1 VIDDRPPDLTLP
13 PSAYTNMARLLRG
26 GLATSLVLLV
36 GSLFVFL
43 LRNPSETS
51 AAAIGSNPI
60 LTFLSASGLARGLA
74 SGDPSAYLTLGLLAL
89 VATPIVRV
97 ASGLYYFRRG
107 GERGLATITC
117 IVLVLLLAGLLLLGP
132 LVR

>member
-1 VIDDRPPDLTLP
+1 
-13 PSAYTNMARLLRG
+13 MARLLRV
-26 GLATSLVLLV
+26 GLAISLAWLI
-36 GSLFVFL
+36 GSLLMFL

-51 AAAIGSNPI
+51 AQAIGSNPI
-60 LTFLSASGLARGLA
+60 LSFLSAGGLVGGLAAGN
-74 SGDPSAYLTLGLLAL
+74 PSAYLTLGLLAL

-107 GERGLATITC
+107 GERGLATITFV
-117 IVLVLLLAGLLLLGP
+117 VLVLLLAGLLVLGP